1 MLDELR
7 QIPLFADLSEEDL
20 EQLYKM
26 AETVSIPAGELVL
39 REGDPGDSLYVVLAG
54 ETRGYQA
61 SGWPGYPARVVKARA
76 ILW

>member
-26 AETVSIPAGELVL
+26 AETVSIPRRRARIAGG
-39 REGDPGDSLYVVLAG
+39 RPG
-54 ETRGYQA
+54 
-61 SGWPGYPARVVKARA
+61 
-76 ILW
+76 